1 MNITYD
7 VTAKAFVIKALGG
20 LRGVNCYF
28 CGTPLNKDKHA
39 GAVKL
44 DGKLRHFCGSLI
56 CLLEMNDRTSA
67 KD

>member
-7 VTAKAFVIKALGG
+7 SSLKPMVIKLLGG

-39 GAVKL
+39 GAIKL
-44 DGKLRHFCGSLI
+44 DGKLRHFCNSLV
-56 CLLEMNDRTSA
+56 CLLEMNDRTKS
-67 KD
+67 DN